1 MGKIVENKNEG
12 QNKNSPKQ
20 LVQNVNNWLWFRSIF
35 FFVFLFKRKEVSL
48 FVIDGLLFLLSS
60 RGFLASLRFGGL
72 GVRTFRRFEHDS
84 LAQIGRCLFFL
95 WKARRKNLFSFRQY
109 YFHPISVTGRQ
120 RMCCVRFCKKRRKKN
135 DRYYV
140 QSNSTVNSTYLLQI
154 PTCLL
159 KTSDPGTPASQVNP
173 IDGFTWNPS
182 TGWTILLFTLK
193 KIPYWFG

>member
-12 QNKNSPKQ
+12 QNKNSPEQ

-95 WKARRKNLFSFRQY
+95 WKARRKSSFSFRQY
-109 YFHPISVTGRQ
+109 YFHPISVIGRQ

-135 DRYYV
+135 NRYYV
-140 QSNSTVNSTYLLQI
+140 QSSSTVNSKYLPVYWKPQTRG
-154 PTCLL
+154 PRGHKSTRSMTLL
-159 KTSDPGTPASQVNP
+159 GTQVLVEP
-173 IDGFTWNPS
+173 YYS
-182 TGWTILLFTLK
+182 LK